1 MRKLVLSLS
10 VLSILASPLAKAEC
24 VPVVMPGYSEMRCQF
39 SDLHDSDQQEVEND
53 FIDQVRGQISKM
65 KMPKK
70 DAQEADLKLEE
81 LHKDIAPIV
90 DKLTLKAQNYRRGR
104 ALGAA
109 DLVPNGFIAALGG
122 NGSVGAGL
130 SAGAS
135 ILVAI
140 AAVPTFIKRIDSF
153 TGAETHRIEWQF
165 DLGGIIQGGL
175 GAGGGI
181 GVGLRGGVG
190 LIFGDLPNVS
200 DLFASGFAWGFDGD
214 AQVIAGMGVS
224 AIFPKNKTTG
234 LKNLILYTHADTGAA
249 AKIEVHGCGFE
260 LVDKDK
266 AQSMIPWLK

>member
-1 MRKLVLSLS
+1 MRKLFLSLS
-10 VLSILASPLAKAEC
+10 VLSVLSSPLAKAEC
-24 VPVVMPGYSEMRCQF
+24 TPIVMPSYSESRCQF
-39 SDLHDSDQQEVEND
+39 SDLRDSDQQEVEND
-53 FIDQVRGQISKM
+53 FIDQVRDQISKM

-70 DAQEADLKLEE
+70 DAQEADQKMLALRGN
-81 LHKDIAPIV
+81 LAQV
-90 DKLTLKAQNYRRGR
+90 VAKLTTEAQTLRRGR
-104 ALGAA
+104 GLGAA

-165 DLGGIIQGGL
+165 DEGGIIQGGL

-181 GVGLRGGVG
+181 GMGLRGGAG
-190 LIFGDLPNVS
+190 LIFGDIPNIG

-214 AQVIAGMGVS
+214 AQVVAGMGMS

-249 AKIEVHGCGFE
+249 AKIEVHGCGYE